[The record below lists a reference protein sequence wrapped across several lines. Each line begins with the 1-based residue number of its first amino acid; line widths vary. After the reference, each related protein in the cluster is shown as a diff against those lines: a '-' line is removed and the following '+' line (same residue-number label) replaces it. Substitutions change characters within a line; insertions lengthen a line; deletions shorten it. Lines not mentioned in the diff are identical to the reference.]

1 MSHISQPE
9 LDQFEHSLEQYGRGE
24 LDFEEFRK
32 VRVWQGVYTLRA
44 GAEAKLYMVR
54 VKIPQ
59 GRITSA
65 QMEKVADLAEKFS
78 RDKLVH
84 ITTRQ
89 GMELFGVEE
98 KYLMEVLRSL
108 AEVDLTTRETGG
120 NGVRN
125 VTACPFSGVAQDEV
139 FDVTPYARAFTQY
152 FLRHPISQNLPRKV
166 KVGFEGCRSGDH
178 IRAMV
183 QDIGFFAVVQ
193 GGQRGFQVYVG
204 GGLGGAPREA
214 QRLEEFTPAE
224 ELLATGEAIIA
235 VFDRHGGRQ
244 NRDRA
249 RLKYLIQDW
258 GIKKFQAEVAAAR
271 NPIIK
276 EGRKWPALED
286 PEEAPR
292 APADPPAEKTAKVDE
307 SGWLRWLA
315 YNIVAQK
322 QSKYYAVFIRC
333 PLGDITAEQLRVAAR
348 AAKNYCGGRVRTT
361 ITQNLLLRWVPR
373 DVLVDLY
380 RDLGAVGLTRCCAEH
395 VMDITRCAGSSTCL
409 SAMTNSR
416 GMALE
421 LGKIFSNGLSHDPE
435 IFNLVVKVSGC
446 PHACGQHHIADLGLH
461 GTIKTAS
468 GRAVPHYQILLGGG
482 TERGKA
488 RFAKPVLPVPA
499 KKIPEAVS
507 HLLKFY
513 QSRRQSGE
521 SLKNFV
527 DRAGVERVR
536 EELTSFTPI
545 PPYEQDPEIY
555 KDWGSDRDFQLQA
568 KKGECS
574 A

>member
-9 LDQFEHSLEQYGRGE
+9 LDQFERSLKQYDRGE

-59 GRITSA
+59 GRLNPA
-65 QMEKVADLAEKFS
+65 QMEKVAGLAEKYS
-78 RDKLVH
+78 RDQWVH

-89 GMELFGVEE
+89 GMELFGIEQ
-98 KYLMEVLRSL
+98 KHLIEVLRSL

-125 VTACPFSGVAQDEV
+125 VTACPFSGVAQDEL
-139 FDVTPYARAFTQY
+139 FDVTPYGQAFTRY
-152 FLRHPISQNLPRKV
+152 FLRHPLAQDLPRKV

-183 QDIGFFAVVQ
+183 QDIGIFAAVQ

-204 GGLGGAPREA
+204 GGLGGAPRQAEL
-214 QRLEEFTPAE
+214 LEVFTPADQI
-224 ELLATGEAIIA
+224 LATGEAILT
-235 VFDRHGGRQ
+235 VFDQHGSRKS
-244 NRDRA
+244 RDRA

-258 GIKKFQAEVAAAR
+258 GIKKFHVEVAAAR
-271 NPIIK
+271 NHIIK
-276 EGRKWPALED
+276 EGRKWPALEGL
-286 PEEAPR
+286 EELP
-292 APADPPAEKTAKVDE
+292 PTLSDPPSEKTKKIDG

-315 YNIVAQK
+315 YNIAAQK
-322 QSKYYAVFIRC
+322 QAKYYAVFIRC

-348 AAKNYCGGRVRTT
+348 AAQNYCGGRVRTT
-361 ITQNLLLRWVPR
+361 ITQNLLLRWVHQK
-373 DVLVDLY
+373 DLVDLY
-380 RDLGAVGLTRCCAEH
+380 RELDTVGLTRCCAEH

-421 LGKIFSNGLSHDPE
+421 LGKLFSNGLSQDPE

-461 GTIKTAS
+461 GAIKTAS

-513 QSRRQSGE
+513 QSRREVGE

-527 DRAGVERVR
+527 DRTGVERVR
-536 EELTSFTPI
+536 EELTGFTPI